1 MANASAGHR
10 GRLQSSRGE
19 SFAGCHP
26 RHETT
31 DWRTTL
37 WIGTRGANIQ
47 QARADDLLAAARA
60 TSLLDGSDRFM
71 VESIRRTALRELRH
85 AIAARALF
93 FVPEKVSRHERAD
106 RAQRDLGSGVHG
118 RNPL

>member
-1 MANASAGHR
+1 MIATANAGQR

-19 SFAGCHP
+19 SSAGCHP
-26 RHETT
+26 RHETP

-37 WIGTRGANIQ
+37 WIDTRGANIQ

-60 TSLLDGSDRFM
+60 AGLLAGRDRFM

-93 FVPEKVSRHERAD
+93 FVPEKVSRHER
-106 RAQRDLGSGVHG
+106 
-118 RNPL
+118 